1 MMLDRS
7 TGAGEGA
14 HGWIKICGLT
24 DAESVSAALEAGA
37 DAMGFVFAASVRRV
51 DPQTAVRLATP
62 ARGRARCVAVT
73 RHPDAASVQQIL
85 RQFAPDILQSDAGDF
100 ATLDLAAGCER
111 LPVYRSGQ
119 MGVGA
124 RARRSLPSRLLF
136 EGPVSGTGQVSDW
149 HEAAAL
155 ARQTALIL
163 AGGLHA
169 DNVGEAIG
177 RVRPFGVDVSS
188 GVESA
193 PGRKS
198 PQKIFDFVK
207 AARAAFEALPRD
219 SL

>member
-1 MMLDRS
+1 MMMPRDMH
-7 TGAGEGA
+7 AGEA
-14 HGWIKICGLT
+14 ERGWIKICGLT
-24 DAESVSAALEAGA
+24 DAEAVSAALDAGA
-37 DAMGFVFAASVRRV
+37 DALGFVFAASVRQV
-51 DPQTAVRLATP
+51 DPQRASQLAAP

-100 ATLDLAAGCER
+100 ATLDPAPGCER
-111 LPVYRSGQ
+111 LPVFRSGQ
-119 MGVGA
+119 IGA
-124 RARRSLPSRLLF
+124 GGRGPLPARLLF

-155 ARQTALIL
+155 ARRSALIL

-169 DNVGEAIG
+169 GNVGEAIG

-207 AARAAFEALPRD
+207 VARAAFEALPRD
-219 SL
+219 SK

>member
-1 MMLDRS
+1 MTLARDAR
-7 TGAGEGA
+7 AGEGA
-14 HGWIKICGLT
+14 QGWIKICGLT
-24 DAESVSAALEAGA
+24 HAEAVSAALEAGA
-37 DAMGFVFAASVRRV
+37 DAIGFVFADSVRRV
-51 DPQTAVRLATP
+51 DPQTAAQLATP

-100 ATLDLAAGCER
+100 ATLDLGTGCER
-111 LPVYRSGQ
+111 LPVFRAGQ
-119 MGVGA
+119 MGDGK
-124 RARRSLPSRLLF
+124 RARGSMPSRLLF
-136 EGPVSGTGQVSDW
+136 EGPLSGTGQVGDW

-155 ARQTALIL
+155 ARQTGLIL

-169 DNVGEAIG
+169 GNVAEAID
-177 RVRPFGVDVSS
+177 RVRPVGVDVSS

-207 AARAAFEALPRD
+207 AARVAFEALPRD
-219 SL
+219 PI